1 MAEVTILYFALLQ
14 EQRGL
19 SSEVVQTGAQSL
31 AELYQE
37 LQAAHGLSLP
47 RASLRVARN
56 DRFSGWDEAPVDGDR
71 VVFIPPV
78 AGG

>member
-1 MAEVTILYFALLQ
+1 MATVNVLYFAVLQ

-19 SSEVVQTGAQSL
+19 GSEEVRTQAASL
-31 AELYQE
+31 GELYDE
-37 LQAAHGLSLP
+37 LQAAHGFTLP
-47 RASLRVARN
+47 RSSLRVARN
-56 DRFSGWDEAPVDGDR
+56 DRFCGWDETPMDADR